1 MIDLTEIMTNFKE
14 SIDLDNEYDLSS
26 TITSGDI
33 LDLSKITLRG
43 KIEKEEDGIYI
54 KANVE
59 GKMKIRDSVTLDEV
73 WYPFS
78 FEIDENLDETLK
90 NGENSLDIIELLW
103 QNIVLEVPLRYTT
116 VENTDEY
123 KGEGWKLVSEEELHK
138 DNPFSALLDE
148 KDRSD

>member
-33 LDLSKITLRG
+33 LDLSKITLKG

-90 NGENSLDIIELLW
+90 MVKIVLILLNFYGKILYWKSPLDIQLLKILT
-103 QNIVLEVPLRYTT
+103 NIRVKAGSWLVKKNYT
-116 VENTDEY
+116 
-123 KGEGWKLVSEEELHK
+123 KIILLVHY
-138 DNPFSALLDE
+138 
-148 KDRSD
+148 

>member
-26 TITSGDI
+26 TIKSGDI
-33 LDLSKITLRG
+33 LDLSKIILKG

-73 WYPFS
+73 WYSFS

-116 VENTDEY
+116 VENTDGY